1 MSSPREAQMI
11 VLLGHLRRAGQAGC
25 TVEWLARRVNRG
37 RLDIERALGGEI
49 TAGRICEQGGVYRM
63 REVPRA

>member
-11 VLLGHLRRAGQAGC
+11 VLLGHLRRAGQGGC
-25 TVEWLARRVNRG
+25 TLKWLALRVNMG

-49 TAGRICEQGGVYRM
+49 TAGRVSEQGGVYRLV
-63 REVPRA
+63 EAGL